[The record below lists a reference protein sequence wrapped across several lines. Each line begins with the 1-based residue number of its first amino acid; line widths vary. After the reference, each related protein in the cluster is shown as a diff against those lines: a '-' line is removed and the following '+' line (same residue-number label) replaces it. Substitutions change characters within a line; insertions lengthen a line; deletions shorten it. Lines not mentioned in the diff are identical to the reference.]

1 MNSITTRQ
9 WKLARRSIS
18 YGDRTLVMG
27 ILNVTPD
34 SFSDGGRFFDLR
46 AALSRAE
53 QLTLEGADII
63 DIGGE
68 STRPGS
74 IEVDEE
80 EELRRVIPLIREL
93 SKQGGPVISVDT
105 TRAGIARAAIDAG
118 AEIINDI
125 SGLRFDPGVA
135 DVATAT
141 GAGLVL
147 MHSRGDRDALHRLP
161 PVEDVF
167 AEVSS
172 ELATAVTEARERGVR
187 DESIAIDPGIGFGKS
202 HDQNL
207 QLIARLDVIRR
218 EFQGY
223 PLLVGTSRKRF
234 IGRLLGD
241 ASTGERLHGTMAT
254 VTATVLNGADIVRVH
269 DVKAAVDTV
278 RVAEAIRNIRADV

>member
-9 WKLARRSIS
+9 WKLARRSIP
-18 YGDRTLVMG
+18 YGSRTLVMG

-74 IEVDEE
+74 IEVDDE
-80 EELRRVIPLIREL
+80 EELRRVVPLIREL
-93 SKQGGPVISVDT
+93 TNQGGPIISVDT
-105 TRAGIARAAIDAG
+105 TKAAIARAAVDAG

-125 SGLRFDPGVA
+125 SGLRFDPGMAEVA
-135 DVATAT
+135 VAT

-147 MHSRGDRDALHRLP
+147 MHSRGGRDMLHHLP
-161 PVEDVF
+161 PVDDVF
-167 AEVSS
+167 AEVGAG
-172 ELATAVTEARERGVR
+172 LASAVTEALERGVR
-187 DESIAIDPGIGFGKS
+187 AESIAIDPGIGFGKS
-202 HDQNL
+202 HEQNL

-218 EFQGY
+218 EFQHY
-223 PLLVGTSRKRF
+223 PLVVGTSRKRF

-278 RVAEAIRNIRADV
+278 RVAEAIRSVRVDV